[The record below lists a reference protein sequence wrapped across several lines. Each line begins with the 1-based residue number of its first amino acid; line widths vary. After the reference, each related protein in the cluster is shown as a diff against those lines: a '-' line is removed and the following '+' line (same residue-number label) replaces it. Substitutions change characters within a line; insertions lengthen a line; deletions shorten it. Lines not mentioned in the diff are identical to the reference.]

1 MICIWNMDLFFISTG
16 IAPSDMLVSSVF
28 SNCIFF
34 LICCLL
40 FSFAQKIPSRVDLLN
55 IGEAGFTGVRLGE
68 GPPSR
73 VAYKTKTDGW
83 MVFNKQW
90 GVFAAATNLQDGAA
104 ALFTFQMSNVN
115 AFDIICVATS

>member
-1 MICIWNMDLFFISTG
+1 MAKALACFFAMLMKHMRDSHDLPWSSSRISL
-16 IAPSDMLVSSVF
+16 P
-28 SNCIFF
+28 
-34 LICCLL
+34 
-40 FSFAQKIPSRVDLLN
+40 KIPSRVDLLN